1 MMNLYCKIFTG
12 ILGCCIGGKTNYGI
26 PPEKTDLSSLY
37 TFNWMDC
44 SSSLSGQ
51 QVSAD
56 TNALPDWVF
65 ASQKDYSVGISDPIS
80 DREKAREQA
89 IVRAICS
96 WGLASGEKT
105 SSVLQESMEN
115 NTNIMQG
122 SWRLI
127 IKSFDYKLLRE
138 FEYKTGEICV
148 AIQVRKTE
156 DGNKRM
162 LVENY
167 WSQKISENA
176 EKIEEHLNIAVS
188 GFKKLEVIQF
198 KLESE
203 GGKTTMHSSIDGQKV
218 VFTPPFS
225 YPEMPLSSER
235 TIDLENIAFTPEVR
249 YNISRLSDYP
259 LSFSWL
265 KTALIEAP
273 IEPMNSQTESNQQ
286 FDKEGNEIS
295 VTSHHQAD
303 FHIPYIITAACI
315 KDNQLIIK
323 WEINEELNEELK
335 KQSENLYQ

>member
-1 MMNLYCKIFTG
+1 
-12 ILGCCIGGKTNYGI
+12 
-26 PPEKTDLSSLY
+26 
-37 TFNWMDC
+37 
-44 SSSLSGQ
+44 
-51 QVSAD
+51 
-56 TNALPDWVF
+56 
-65 ASQKDYSVGISDPIS
+65 
-80 DREKAREQA
+80 
-89 IVRAICS
+89 
-96 WGLASGEKT
+96 
-105 SSVLQESMEN
+105 
-115 NTNIMQG
+115 
-122 SWRLI
+122 
-127 IKSFDYKLLRE
+127 
-138 FEYKTGEICV
+138 
-148 AIQVRKTE
+148 
-156 DGNKRM
+156 M

-335 KQSENLYQ
+335 KQAENLYQ

>member
-12 ILGCCIGGKTNYGI
+12 ILGCCIGVKTNYGI

-37 TFNWMDC
+37 TFSWMDC

-127 IKSFDYKLLRE
+127 IKSF
-138 FEYKTGEICV
+138 
-148 AIQVRKTE
+148 
-156 DGNKRM
+156 
-162 LVENY
+162 
-167 WSQKISENA
+167 S
-176 EKIEEHLNIAVS
+176 
-188 GFKKLEVIQF
+188 
-198 KLESE
+198 
-203 GGKTTMHSSIDGQKV
+203 
-218 VFTPPFS
+218 
-225 YPEMPLSSER
+225 
-235 TIDLENIAFTPEVR
+235 
-249 YNISRLSDYP
+249 
-259 LSFSWL
+259 
-265 KTALIEAP
+265 
-273 IEPMNSQTESNQQ
+273 
-286 FDKEGNEIS
+286 
-295 VTSHHQAD
+295 
-303 FHIPYIITAACI
+303 
-315 KDNQLIIK
+315 
-323 WEINEELNEELK
+323 
-335 KQSENLYQ
+335 